1 VGVNVLSLADEKWH
15 CGIGI
20 APPTN
25 GRGRVGVGNEISDGG
40 SSSLNIAKVSR
51 CQTLLVS

>member
-1 VGVNVLSLADEKWH
+1 MGVNVLSLADEKWH